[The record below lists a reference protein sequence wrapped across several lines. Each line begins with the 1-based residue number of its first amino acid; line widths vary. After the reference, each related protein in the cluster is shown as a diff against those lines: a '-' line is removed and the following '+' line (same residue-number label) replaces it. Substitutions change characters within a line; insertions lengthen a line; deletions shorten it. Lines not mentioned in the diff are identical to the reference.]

1 MREVFVQTWRRRS
14 EVCAKKNPEGKYFPV
29 QTEQTRLI
37 RLLLYSFWFIFSSV
51 FSAVFVFRCCS
62 LTYLRAYWFSSMF
75 TTLSHSFASIINKQL
90 SRKPILMFQDVL
102 LFEIFQQTYLILF
115 YFYLNQLR
123 NVTTKTYQTGKKR
136 IAISHRPRGQY
147 EFFQTSQRPISMRYD
162 LKVSSAI

>member
-102 LFEIFQQTYLILF
+102 LFEIFHNFQQTYLILF
-115 YFYLNQLR
+115 YFLPKSAQKCYHQNLPNRKKGYCPLTSSERAIRSFPDISATNQHAL
-123 NVTTKTYQTGKKR
+123 
-136 IAISHRPRGQY
+136 
-147 EFFQTSQRPISMRYD
+147 
-162 LKVSSAI
+162 